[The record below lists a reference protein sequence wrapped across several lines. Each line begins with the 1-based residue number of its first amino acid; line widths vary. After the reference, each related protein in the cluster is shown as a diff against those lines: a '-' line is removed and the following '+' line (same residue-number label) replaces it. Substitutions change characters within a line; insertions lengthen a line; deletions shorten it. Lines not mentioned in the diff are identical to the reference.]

1 MLSEWSRVSKPSSP
15 SSTNSL
21 MIRSEVLYSISAS
34 PSVFMSPSERSKA
47 YKTKSPL
54 LVHQR
59 RSVDLTRLT
68 SVSSH
73 PV

>member
-1 MLSEWSRVSKPSSP
+1 MLSEWSKVSKPSSP

-34 PSVFMSPSERSKA
+34 IFMSPSERSQA

-59 RSVDLTRLT
+59 RLVDLTRLT